1 MPQVSRTSVG
11 SSSSRKVKLLIGERW
26 QRSRSAMSLARE
38 PRDLAMNERIFWA
51 LAWRVL
57 WRTVSRVSRIESSN
71 LPVRTALLSRFLGEI
86 IKKKP
91 NTCTLSRLQGESEE
105 VPFQYMRE
113 CKFRG
118 IWRPTRHVESME
130 VDTGRIESAGP
141 NPRCQDRGS
150 NPRCQDMLMRLPRQ
164 RSTSISNFSVQV

>member
-1 MPQVSRTSVG
+1 MGNGRREGKVPQLSRTSVG

-91 NTCTLSRLQGESEE
+91 NTLSRLQGESQD
-105 VPFQYMRE
+105 VFFQCMRE

-130 VDTGRIESAGP
+130 VDTGRLLDST
-141 NPRCQDRGS
+141 
-150 NPRCQDMLMRLPRQ
+150 RLTRLD
-164 RSTSISNFSVQV
+164 